1 MMSLPDFK
9 EKQLLIVTASDIAE
23 DRLQFKNDNICLTR
37 DGAIINQLSCH
48 KVFALFVIGDCT
60 ITTVLIRNCQ
70 YYGVSLFLLRDNFL
84 AYASLISVAEGNYL
98 LREKQYNRTDT
109 FDIAKRLVANKLFN
123 QYILLHPDEGK
134 KKMQEQWDSIVA
146 NTQNILTSKE
156 LLGYE
161 GSNTKQF
168 FASYFGDIGW
178 YKRMPRA
185 KVDEI
190 NVLMDIGYTM
200 LFNFVDAITGLFGFD
215 SYKGVYH
222 TLFFQRK
229 SLICDLVEPFRCII
243 NKQIVK
249 SFNLKQVD
257 KKDFTKTK
265 GVYSL
270 SFAKQKKYI
279 LIFSDVLMEN
289 KEDIFC
295 FIRDYYY
302 CMMNDTKDY
311 PRFTIK

>member
-9 EKQLLIVTASDIAE
+9 EKQLLIVTASDIAQ
-23 DRLQFKNDNICLTR
+23 DRLQFKNENICLTR
-37 DGAIINQLSCH
+37 DGAIVNQLSCH

-70 YYGVSLFLLRDNFL
+70 LYGVSLFLLRDNFL
-84 AYASLISVAEGNYL
+84 PYASLISTADGNYL
-98 LREKQYNRTDT
+98 LREKQYSRGDT
-109 FDIAKRLVANKLFN
+109 FEIAKHLVANKLFN
-123 QYILLHPDEGK
+123 QEILVQGINTK
-134 KKMQEQWDSIVA
+134 KKTEELWEKINHHLHEVK
-146 NTQNILTSKE
+146 TSKE
-156 LLGYE
+156 LLGFE
-161 GSNTKQF
+161 GSSTKQF
-168 FASYFGDIGW
+168 FAKYFAQIGW

-200 LFNFVDAITGLFGFD
+200 LFNFVDAMTGLFGFD

-243 NKQIVK
+243 NKQILK
-249 SFNLKQVD
+249 SFNLKQID

-270 SFAKQKKYI
+270 SFDKQKKYV
-279 LIFSDVLMEN
+279 LLFSEILMEN
-289 KEDIFC
+289 KEELFC

-302 CMMNDTKDY
+302 CVMNDTKEY
-311 PRFTIK
+311 PRFIIK